1 MAHVHEMQ
9 EAEIEMSEWVL
20 ILTINLMTFPGEMRD
35 VSPIVVDGFQSKQ
48 KCDNAAAAI
57 TGRTLVLLGK
67 AREQQGIR
75 PSESRGLPAI
85 WYECVNIVK

>member
-1 MAHVHEMQ
+1 MARIYKMQ
-9 EAEIEMSEWVL
+9 ETGAEMSEWVL

-48 KCDNAAAAI
+48 KCDSAATTI

-67 AREQQGIR
+67 AREQQGIS
-75 PSESRGLPAI
+75 PNESRGVPAI
-85 WYECVNIVK
+85 WYECVNIAK